1 MDYMLIEQEAF
12 EELKGLIGRLVDH
25 VSQYRDLTNPATY
38 PR

>member
-1 MDYMLIEQEAF
+1 MDYILIEKAAF

-25 VSQYRDLTNPATY
+25 VSKYRDLTNPATY